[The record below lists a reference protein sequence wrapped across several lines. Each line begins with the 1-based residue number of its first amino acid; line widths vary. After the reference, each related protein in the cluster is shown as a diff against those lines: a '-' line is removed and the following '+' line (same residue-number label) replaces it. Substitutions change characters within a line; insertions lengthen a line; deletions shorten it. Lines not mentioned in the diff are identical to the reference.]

1 MVDQAAGADLR
12 GRSPRTVDAAM
23 VAVTQ
28 AARRM
33 GVRLSE
39 HASVLARAK
48 AATKRISDRVEQ
60 AAKAGDLR
68 FFNVLFA
75 QRRRAAA
82 LEGRKLDYGACRQ
95 RFETAL
101 AHIAASRTA
110 GDPGITTDVLA
121 MVFGSRETG
130 SA

>member
-1 MVDQAAGADLR
+1 M
-12 GRSPRTVDAAM
+12 
-23 VAVTQ
+23 
-28 AARRM
+28 
-33 GVRLSE
+33 
-39 HASVLARAK
+39 
-48 AATKRISDRVEQ
+48 
-60 AAKAGDLR
+60 R
-68 FFNVLFA
+68 FFNVLFQ
-75 QRRRAAA
+75 QRRKAAA